1 MKTAIE
7 QRNGLP
13 VLGFIMRNDRIASQK
28 KIIAITL
35 TGISK

>member
-1 MKTAIE
+1 MKTTIE

-13 VLGFIMRNDRIASQK
+13 VLGSMRNDRIDLQK

-35 TGISK
+35 AGISK